1 MKSQIKKK
9 KHSPNVKTRTEP
21 TSTSHMSQREPSPS
35 SQSTTNLFPHTIH
48 HSIPKVHPGIPRLSA
63 TGSERHS
70 TFGRRSQRAHAP
82 NLTGN
87 QRPALVRALLSM
99 RGVGTP
105 ACPGAPCIQDAL
117 SPCFW
122 FPPNHS
128 EAKDKLESIFQC
140 QASKHSS
147 QFRSESPGQELCSWH
162 SHYC

>member
-9 KHSPNVKTRTEP
+9 KNTLPMLSLKL
-21 TSTSHMSQREPSPS
+21 
-35 SQSTTNLFPHTIH
+35 NLHQPHTWARENPALPLSPPPIYFLTLYTIV
-48 HSIPKVHPGIPRLSA
+48 SQGIPRLSA

-70 TFGRRSQRAHAP
+70 MFGWRSRAHAP

-87 QRPALVRALLSM
+87 QRPALVRALLPM
-99 RGVGTP
+99 RGMRTP

-128 EAKDKLESIFQC
+128 EAKEKLESIFQC

-162 SHYC
+162 FHYC